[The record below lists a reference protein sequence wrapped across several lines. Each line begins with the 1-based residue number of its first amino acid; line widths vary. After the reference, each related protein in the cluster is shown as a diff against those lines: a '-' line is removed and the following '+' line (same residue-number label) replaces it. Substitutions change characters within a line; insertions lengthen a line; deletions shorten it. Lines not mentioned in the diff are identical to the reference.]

1 MALKDALK
9 TPPQTRT
16 GYRSRIDIWREALE
30 PADRKAF
37 DAAVRN
43 PDWTTTALTNVVNAE
58 GGLKISDAAFRAWRR
73 RVLRENA

>member
-9 TPPQTRT
+9 TPPPVRT
-16 GYRSRIDIWREALE
+16 GFRSKIDIWREALE

-43 PDWTTTALTNVVNAE
+43 PEWTTTALTNVVNGE
-58 GGLKISDAAFRAWRR
+58 GLTISDAALRDWRKR
-73 RVLRENA
+73 ILREPA